1 MMEYRLNLN
10 KRAIERFYFWGNVAM
25 LVEALGLLLWVIAV
39 FFLFKKSFIEFF
51 IWFGS
56 GALLLFLPIVFGITK
71 FTSARKLRDFQAII
85 FGNTCI
91 EFVRNDFFIT
101 IPFSEIRMSFIQRN
115 IPQMFHA
122 GTCDL
127 FSVLAKTHFF
137 VLSDVFF
144 ENPAIAQIAFRKAK
158 KNIDHS
164 HDFESVL
171 VVYTMCLVYETPDGE
186 KRICNPSWE
195 QIEIAIRALDANRYT
210 LVSLIAGNVGAFLI
224 GGGNGQYIL
233 TAFFDNDCHLT
244 ARKSIE
250 DSSNVELTVGGQ
262 TGIYS
267 SNEIW
272 PLDTAIHAA
281 RQFVESGTLDNL
293 LEWTEP

>member
-1 MMEYRLNLN
+1 
-10 KRAIERFYFWGNVAM
+10 
-25 LVEALGLLLWVIAV
+25 
-39 FFLFKKSFIEFF
+39 
-51 IWFGS
+51 
-56 GALLLFLPIVFGITK
+56 
-71 FTSARKLRDFQAII
+71 
-85 FGNTCI
+85 
-91 EFVRNDFFIT
+91 
-101 IPFSEIRMSFIQRN
+101 
-115 IPQMFHA
+115 MFHA

-210 LVSLIAGNVGAFLI
+210 LVSLIAG
-224 GGGNGQYIL
+224 
-233 TAFFDNDCHLT
+233 
-244 ARKSIE
+244 
-250 DSSNVELTVGGQ
+250 
-262 TGIYS
+262 
-267 SNEIW
+267 
-272 PLDTAIHAA
+272 
-281 RQFVESGTLDNL
+281 
-293 LEWTEP
+293 